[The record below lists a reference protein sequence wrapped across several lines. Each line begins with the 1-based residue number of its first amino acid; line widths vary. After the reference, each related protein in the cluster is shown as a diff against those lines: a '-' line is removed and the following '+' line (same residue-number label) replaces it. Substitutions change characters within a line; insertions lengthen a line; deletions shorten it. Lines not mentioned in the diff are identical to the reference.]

1 MIYAVILA
9 AGTGTRLKSANIP
22 KQFIKIKDATLLEL
36 VTEKF
41 LIAPN
46 IDKVVVVSNS
56 VWVEQTR
63 DLLRGRKYSDVL
75 ICEGGETRQESLYK
89 ALKYLQEN
97 FKVNHDDIII
107 SHDVA
112 RPFITL
118 RIIKDNIEGL
128 KKYKV
133 VDTVVPASDTIVQS
147 ENGTSISAI
156 PLRKNMY
163 QGQTPQS
170 FYLLDYV
177 KLYEEADRD
186 YLNTLTDAAKL
197 FVEKGFEVG
206 LVRGEIF
213 NIKITDDF
221 DLYMAK
227 SLLGVVEDG
236 D

>member
-89 ALKYLQEN
+89 ALKFLQDN
-97 FKVNHDDIII
+97 FTVNHDDIII